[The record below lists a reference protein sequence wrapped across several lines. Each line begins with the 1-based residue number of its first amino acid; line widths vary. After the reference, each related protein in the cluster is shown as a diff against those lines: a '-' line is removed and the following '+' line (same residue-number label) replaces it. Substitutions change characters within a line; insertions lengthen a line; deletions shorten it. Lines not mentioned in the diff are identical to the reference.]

1 MSASD
6 KTNNNLSL
14 KQAEQI
20 ANYQPRH
27 GLTVAS
33 VLENY
38 KSNPYSTCSTYSTYS
53 TYSTNSNKLSFKL
66 NNQLRDYFNHSNSF

>member
-38 KSNPYSTCSTYSTYS
+38 KSNPYSTYS

>member
-38 KSNPYSTCSTYSTYS
+38 KSNPYSTYS

-66 NNQLRDYFNHSNSF
+66 KNQLRDYFNHSNSF